1 MDKKKVKIVIDSN
14 VFANALFG
22 GKSKEIFK
30 LVDKEVVKLILSDK
44 IFAEYSAL
52 IEYPKIKEKV
62 DSLLFYSLLYEIY
75 KKANFFEIQEK
86 FNLCRDEEDNKF
98 LDTVYSSKA
107 DCLITL
113 DKDLLDLR
121 NEHKEFQVKNHK
133 FKILRPKEFLEFLK
147 SGLNAL

>member
-1 MDKKKVKIVIDSN
+1 MGERKVKIVIDSN

-30 LVDKEVVKLILSDK
+30 LIDKEIVKLILSDE

-52 IEYPKIKEKV
+52 IEYPKIKERV

-75 KKANFFEIQEK
+75 KKANFSEIQEK
-86 FNLCRDEEDNKF
+86 FNLCRDKEDNKF
-98 LDTVYSSKA
+98 LDAIYSSKA
-107 DCLITL
+107 NYLITL

-133 FKILRPKEFLEFLK
+133 FKILRPEEFLDLIVK
-147 SGLNAL
+147 DDWNY